1 MFKQRKWISN
11 EILNWESYSDSS
23 VVLEKEKGERAYEIW
38 EHAKSQIE
46 NNESEFHLADGITN
60 LKRALN
66 HRLKLIEEIYGFK
79 FIKINNK
86 PKGYMEI
93 LEVFG
98 VVRPFL
104 MKRLL
109 TIRNGIEHNDEKP
122 PSYERCLELLD
133 VVWYFLKSTDSMV
146 QFAVKDLAFEL
157 DEEGDKP
164 YYFGLRYVQQERD
177 IFIINGKI
185 PEKLIYDEPTPNS
198 IEVVLS
204 EIEGV
209 KDIGLSMAYE
219 EKVLELS
226 RGSIHGEIILSDFEK
241 IRIINKF
248 AFSY

>member
-11 EILNWESYSDSS
+11 EILNWESYSNSS
-23 VVLEKEKGERAYEIW
+23 TVLEKEKGERAYEIW

-66 HRLKLIEEIYGFK
+66 HRLKLIEEIYSFK
-79 FIKINNK
+79 FVEINNR
-86 PKGYMEI
+86 PKGYLEI

-146 QFAVKDLAFEL
+146 QFVVEDLAFEL
-157 DEEGDKP
+157 DVEEVKP
-164 YYFGLRYVQQERD
+164 YYFILKYVQHERD
-177 IFIINGKI
+177 IFIINGRI
-185 PEKLIYDEPTPNS
+185 PEKLIYDEPTPDS

-241 IRIINKF
+241 IRIINKL